1 MTMERQTPVHSDL
14 VTNPASHRRSGFTL
28 VELLA
33 VIMIIATLAALVTP
47 AVMQSLA
54 KARNSAIK
62 AEIDMLHM
70 ALMNYQS
77 EYGVLPP
84 CVEPTNYWTTN
95 QYTRGGPSAKHLQRL
110 FPRCAQPEVQLNTTS
125 ASSSPVRLTQM
136 NALVAW
142 LTGFTPS
149 PTTPLIPAASRVK
162 LFDFDQSRIDSSTT
176 AYFPS
181 GKKGSPYIY
190 FDASSY
196 QTATT
201 NRFTDGTNVYTPV
214 RRLNPNPA
222 TGVTEFFNPTSFQ
235 ILCAGRDEQWGEDL
249 NCNGVLDKEEDAND
263 NGVLDAGED
272 LNSNGMLDKNE
283 DVNGND
289 VLDPGAEDD
298 LSNFWPGTR
307 KEYINSLK

>member
-1 MTMERQTPVHSDL
+1 MTMERQTPVHNACQS
-14 VTNPASHRRSGFTL
+14 SHRSDRPSGFTL
-28 VELLA
+28 VELL
-33 VIMIIATLAALVTP
+33 VVVMIIATLAALVTP
-47 AVMQSLA
+47 AVMQSLS

-62 AEIDMLHM
+62 AEIDLLHM

-84 CVEPTNYWTTN
+84 CVEPEAYWDTN
-95 QYTRGGPSAKHLQRL
+95 QYKKGGPSAKHLQRL

-125 ASSSPVRLTQM
+125 ASGSPVRLTQM
-136 NALVAW
+136 NSLVAW

-149 PTTPLIPAASRVK
+149 PTAPLVPAALRVK

-196 QTATT
+196 QTAAT
-201 NRFTDGTNVYTPV
+201 NTFTDGTNVYTPV
-214 RRLNPNPA
+214 RRLSPNPA

-249 NCNGVLDKEEDAND
+249 NCNGVLDT
-263 NGVLDAGED
+263 G
-272 LNSNGMLDKNE
+272 E
-283 DVNGND
+283 DVNGNG